1 MIKDLVVNL
10 TVGVERDVVVQFA
23 LSVAR
28 SFEAHI
34 AGLAF
39 AYEPVIVPTVMDGMS
54 AAWIDTQR
62 SENRAAAQ
70 NAIDRFQEVCDREG
84 LASEH
89 RLIEASLGGAAG
101 LFGRIA
107 RHFDLAVVGQMAP
120 DRFAPDALFIESA
133 LFESGRPTLVVPYI
147 QQQGLKLDRVLAC
160 WDGSHYAARA
170 VADALPFLRR
180 AKAIEIVIVAGRD
193 GPPDEV
199 PGADLAQHLARHGL
213 AVEVKRIVAT
223 DIGVADA
230 ILSHAADS
238 AADFIVMGGYGHSR
252 LREFVLGGVT
262 RDILDEMTIPVLMSH

>member
-1 MIKDLVVNL
+1 MIKDLVANL
-10 TVGVERDVVVQFA
+10 TVGAERDVVAQFA
-23 LSVAR
+23 ISVAQA
-28 SFEAHI
+28 FEAHI

-70 NAIDRFQEVCDREG
+70 KAIDRFQEACDREG
-84 LASEH
+84 LAGEH

-107 RHFDLAVVGQMAP
+107 RHFDLAVAGQMAP
-120 DRFAPDALFIESA
+120 DRFAPDALFIEST

-170 VADALPFLRR
+170 IADALPFLRR
-180 AKAIEIVIVAGRD
+180 SKAVEIVIVAGRD
-193 GPPDEV
+193 APADEV
-199 PGADLAQHLARHGL
+199 PGADLARHLARHGL
-213 AVEVKRIVAT
+213 AVEVKRLVAA
-223 DIGVADA
+223 DVGVADA
-230 ILSHAADS
+230 ILSYAADS

-252 LREFVLGGVT
+252 LREFVLGGAT
-262 RDILDEMTIPVLMSH
+262 RGMLQEITIPILMSH